1 MSVQETTQQEQQTTQ
16 ATSQAE
22 GQTTQTDGATQTA
35 EGQGQTTQAEGQTA
49 ATNDADKAAQ
59 EARERDDKGRF
70 KGVQPRIDELTRARR
85 EAERE
90 AAYWKAV
97 ANGKGEGSAEQ
108 AAKEKPTPD
117 KFDDYGAYVEAL
129 TDWKADQVVSKRM
142 SERAQAQQ
150 QEVRTTTW
158 NERQAAARTAMPDY
172 DEVVG
177 SSETPLA
184 PHVAEVILE
193 SDHGPALAYHFAR
206 NPEVLTRLNGMSPL
220 QAAREVGRIETSLAS
235 PTTQTAA
242 STVKTTNAPKPAT
255 TTASQGRTTS
265 SDPSKMSMDEYRKF
279 RAGQGARWA
288 R

>member
-16 ATSQAE
+16 ATTGQVE
-22 GQTTQTDGATQTA
+22 GQTAQTDGATQTT

-49 ATNDADKAAQ
+49 ATTDADKAAQ

-97 ANGKGEGSAEQ
+97 ANGQGAGSAQ
-108 AAKEKPTPD
+108 AAPVKPTPD

-129 TDWKADQVVSKRM
+129 TDWKAEQAVVKLSQQ
-142 SERAQAQQ
+142 RAQAQQ

-177 SSETPLA
+177 ASETPIA
-184 PHVAEVILE
+184 NHVAEVILE

-206 NPEVLTRLNGMSPL
+206 NPEVLTRLNGMSAL
-220 QAAREVGRIETSLAS
+220 QAAREVGRIEASLAS
-235 PTTQTAA
+235 PTTQTAV
-242 STVKTTNAPKPAT
+242 STVKTTNAPKPAS
-255 TTASQGRTTS
+255 TTASQGRTTNV
-265 SDPSKMSMDEYRKF
+265 DPSRMSMDEYRKY